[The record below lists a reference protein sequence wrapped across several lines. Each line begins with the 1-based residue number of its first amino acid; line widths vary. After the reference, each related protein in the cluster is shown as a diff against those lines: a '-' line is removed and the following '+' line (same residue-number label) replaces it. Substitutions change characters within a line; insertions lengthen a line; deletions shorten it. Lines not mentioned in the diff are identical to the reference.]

1 MPGDSDDPTGSSDDD
16 PRDGPDDPPTGDG
29 EGDAG
34 TGPDRDPDPDR
45 PLDTGTD
52 ADGDTTETDA
62 DAEADDEWG
71 VRHGAAGGD
80 ESDGDGTDERG
91 TNERTAGDAAD
102 DGTGVGP
109 DSPGAPAER
118 DGAPAVEWDD
128 TDGAAARNPEE
139 SFLGPTEATAGFES
153 IDREDLR
160 EHYGPVRTFFKR
172 RADEYGRFQRQ
183 LSRAWLRDTYD
194 IYLTRLVHRMV
205 LVVGVAVAL
214 AALAGVGVLV
224 AGRLWGL
231 PTLTGATGLSAP
243 VLAGTVAG
251 AVLAAGLLGAVLYWV
266 WRRVYRIQTRIGRR
280 RREINYNLPYAIT
293 FMYALSRAGVS
304 FDRILVRLAEAEE
317 TYGAASQEFDRVVRD
332 VEMFGN
338 NLYIGLENLRTV
350 TPSDELRRF
359 TDDLMTVLESGGDVS
374 AFLRDEVDEQL
385 DAAVEAQESFVE
397 RLELLSEVFVVGF
410 VAAPLF
416 VLVVLIVVSFLGED
430 TLTAIKW
437 LIYVA
442 IPLALA
448 GFVVLVDM
456 VSQPFRSAPVEFTPG
471 RERPDPPEPAEGDPE
486 WREDYER
493 TKLIRG
499 LQARLLAQVGRVR
512 EEPERAFLFSVPVA
526 VALPAAAV
534 ATGAVTASVAAVVE
548 DPVTATTQLVV
559 APLVLATVPV
569 AVGYEARVRQEAAF
583 RRRFPDVLDLLATS
597 NRRGLSLTAA
607 LAIVADSTTGR
618 VGEQFERLRNDIRWN
633 FDTAEAFEAF
643 GDRISSPALTRTVK
657 LIAEGS
663 RATSDLHAVLDVA
676 ATDTTERVRLRRQRQ
691 QALQSYLAIVV
702 IGFLVY
708 LLVVLMLSAN
718 FLDPIETYAAEM
730 PADIDPGPVNVAAIP
745 VDQLRMVLF
754 HSALIQGFGSGLLA
768 GKLAEGSLYAGLKY
782 GVGLVVVAVVAFMLI

>member
-1 MPGDSDDPTGSSDDD
+1 MGEDSDRPTRSSDGDSADTEGQRSSDV
-16 PRDGPDDPPTGDG
+16 
-29 EGDAG
+29 
-34 TGPDRDPDPDR
+34 
-45 PLDTGTD
+45 
-52 ADGDTTETDA
+52 ETDA
-62 DAEADDEWG
+62 GGESDEWS
-71 VRHGAAGGD
+71 VRHGAAGE
-80 ESDGDGTDERG
+80 ESDGDPVVGGSDGDDPIGSVPER
-91 TNERTAGDAAD
+91 ADA
-102 DGTGVGP
+102 
-109 DSPGAPAER
+109 E
-118 DGAPAVEWDD
+118 AVEWRDAEN
-128 TDGAAARNPEE
+128 AAAQNPEE
-139 SFLGPTEATAGFES
+139 SFLRPSGAAPGFES

-160 EHYGPVRTFFKR
+160 EHYGPIRTFFKR
-172 RADEYGRFQRQ
+172 RADAYQGFQRQ

-194 IYLTRLVHRMV
+194 IYLTTVVRRML
-205 LVVGVAVAL
+205 LVVGAAVAL
-214 AALAGVGVLV
+214 AALAGVGILV
-224 AGRLWGL
+224 ADRLWSVAA
-231 PTLTGATGLSAP
+231 LTDPTGLSSPA
-243 VLAGTVAG
+243 LAGAVAG
-251 AVLAAGLLGAVLYWV
+251 ATLALGVLAAALYWG
-266 WRRVYRIQTRIGRR
+266 WRRVYRIRLRVDRR

-304 FDRILVRLAEAEE
+304 FDRVLVRLADAEE

-338 NLYIGLENLRTV
+338 NLHIGLENLRAV

-385 DAAVEAQESFVE
+385 DSAVEAQEAYVE

-416 VLVVLIVVSFLGED
+416 VLVVLIVVSFLGEE

-437 LIYVA
+437 LVYAV

-448 GFVVLVDM
+448 GYVVLIDM

-471 RERPDPPEPAEGDPE
+471 RERPAPPAPDGDDPE
-486 WREDYER
+486 WREAYER
-493 TKLIRG
+493 TKRIRG
-499 LQARLLAQVGRVR
+499 LRARTLAQIRR
-512 EEPERAFLFSVPVA
+512 LDEEPQRAFLFSVPVA
-526 VALPAAAV
+526 AALPVAAV
-534 ATGAVTASVAAVVE
+534 LTGAVPASLTAVIEAPVAV
-548 DPVTATTQLVV
+548 TTQLVV
-559 APLVLATVPV
+559 APLLVATAPV
-569 AVGYEARVRQEAAF
+569 AVGYERRARQENAF

-607 LAIVADSTTGR
+607 LAIVADSTADHI
-618 VGEQFERLRNDIRWN
+618 GEEFDRLRNDIQWN
-633 FDTAEAFEAF
+633 FDTPEAFEAF
-643 GDRISSPALTRTVK
+643 GDRIASPALTRTVK

-663 RATSDLHAVLDVA
+663 RATSDLHTVLDVA
-676 ATDTTERVRLRRQRQ
+676 ATDTTERVRLRRQRR

-702 IGFLVY
+702 IGFLVF

-730 PADIDPGPVNVAAIP
+730 PADIDPGPVDVNAIP

-782 GVGLVVVAVVAFMLI
+782 GIVLTIVAVAAFALI